1 MPERLDP
8 ATTALILIDL
18 QQGILGF
25 AKQPYDTEQV
35 LEHSAALAKAFRA
48 AGAPVVLVRVGW
60 SADGGDALQLPTD
73 LVPPAT
79 PVPDNWLQQPA
90 ELEVAASDI
99 QIIKRQWNAFYGT
112 ELDLQL
118 RRRGIRTIVLA
129 GISTHIGVDSTARAA
144 WERGYAVVLAE
155 DAMSCQVLE
164 CHQFSVKHIFPRLG
178 GCVVRPRS
186 CKPWRRGRMAVSR
199 YPVDPQQVE
208 LTAIRAQGAGGQNV
222 NKVSSAIHLRFDV
235 MASSLPEH
243 IKQRLLAL
251 ADARLSKEGS
261 SSSRR
266 SSTARRS

>member
-25 AKQPYDTEQV
+25 ARQPYDTEQV
-35 LEHSAALAKAFRA
+35 LEHSAALAKAFRV

-118 RRRGIRTIVLA
+118 RRRGIRTVVLA

-144 WERGYAVVLAE
+144 WERG
-155 DAMSCQVLE
+155 
-164 CHQFSVKHIFPRLG
+164 
-178 GCVVRPRS
+178 
-186 CKPWRRGRMAVSR
+186 
-199 YPVDPQQVE
+199 
-208 LTAIRAQGAGGQNV
+208 
-222 NKVSSAIHLRFDV
+222 
-235 MASSLPEH
+235 
-243 IKQRLLAL
+243 
-251 ADARLSKEGS
+251 
-261 SSSRR
+261 
-266 SSTARRS
+266 

>member
-155 DAMSCQVLE
+155 DAMSCQ
-164 CHQFSVKHIFPRLG
+164 CWNATSFPSSISFRAWAGAQYGPGLASPG
-178 GCVVRPRS
+178 G
-186 CKPWRRGRMAVSR
+186 G
-199 YPVDPQQVE
+199 
-208 LTAIRAQGAGGQNV
+208 
-222 NKVSSAIHLRFDV
+222 
-235 MASSLPEH
+235 
-243 IKQRLLAL
+243 
-251 ADARLSKEGS
+251 EGWQ
-261 SSSRR
+261 
-266 SSTARRS
+266 

>member
-1 MPERLDP
+1 MPDRLDP

-35 LEHSAALAKAFRA
+35 LEHSAAMAKAFRA

-60 SADGGDALQLPTD
+60 SADGGDALKLPTD

-79 PVPDNWLQQPA
+79 PVPDNWLQQPP

-144 WERGYAVVLAE
+144 WECGYAVVLAE

-178 GCVVRPRS
+178 RVRS
-186 CKPWRRGRMAVSR
+186 TA
-199 YPVDPQQVE
+199 QV
-208 LTAIRAQGAGGQNV
+208 LQ
-222 NKVSSAIHLRFDV
+222 
-235 MASSLPEH
+235 
-243 IKQRLLAL
+243 AL
-251 ADARLSKEGS
+251 AMGKDGSEPLSG
-261 SSSRR
+261 
-266 SSTARRS
+266 